1 MSQPEVI
8 VSTYNNPVALDLS
21 LQALFCQAAH
31 DFSVCVADD
40 GSGSATQAVI
50 DEWRGRFGTS
60 RLRHLWHPDRGFQK
74 NLILNK
80 AIQSS
85 TAQYLIFIDGDCLAC
100 PTHVQRHL
108 ELRAPSRFVSGSII
122 RMPWAVNPLLSRQL
136 IESREIFSYQW
147 LKAHQCIDRIG
158 TFLKTA
164 ILPAG
169 VSNFLEIISPVQK
182 VWNGCNSSGWRSDLL
197 RVNGFDET
205 MLYGSEDVEMGV
217 RLNNASVEGRHIR
230 YTAPLLHVEHSR
242 GYADPVVAARN
253 KVYMK
258 SVRRSGKSWTENGI
272 QKSQDRVPCPP

>member
-1 MSQPEVI
+1 MLRPEVI
-8 VSTYNNPVALDLS
+8 VSTYNNPVALDLC
-21 LQALFCQAAH
+21 LQALFCQAAQ
-31 DFSVCVADD
+31 DFSVCIADD
-40 GSGSATQAVI
+40 GSGGATQAVV
-50 DEWRGRFGTS
+50 DEWQERFRAS
-60 RLRHLWHPDRGFQK
+60 RFRHLWHPDQGFQK

-80 AIQSS
+80 AIGSS
-85 TAQYLIFIDGDCLAC
+85 TAEYLIFIDGDCLAC
-100 PTHVQRHL
+100 PWHVQRHL

-122 RMPWAVNPLLSRQL
+122 RMPWAANPLLSRQL
-136 IESREIFSYQW
+136 IESREIFSYRW
-147 LKAHQCIDRIG
+147 LKAHRCIDRIG

-217 RLNNASVEGRHIR
+217 RLNNAGIKGRHIR

-272 QKSQDRVPCPP
+272 HKPKDQVPCPP